1 MNVILTKLSV
11 LQNVRY
17 LISAQKKS
25 DLKLRIEQQRVGEH
39 PW

>member
-1 MNVILTKLSV
+1 MNVILTKLLV
-11 LQNVRY
+11 LQAV
-17 LISAQKKS
+17 Q